1 MPMSRRNLIT
11 GAAAAAAAA
20 AARPAAGAPPA
31 LPAIGAPLAL
41 ASVSLMDGS
50 RFVPASADGQVLLVY
65 WWASWCPFCA
75 AQSPRIE
82 ALWQAQRAQ
91 GLSVLAL
98 SVDRDPQAALNYIR
112 QKNYSFPVGMLSA
125 EVAKI
130 MPKPR
135 GVPVTVVRGRD
146 GRVVLAEAGE
156 MFPEDIEGIAK
167 FL

>member
-1 MPMSRRNLIT
+1 MPISRRSLMSS
-11 GAAAAAAAA
+11 AAAAAAAVA
-20 AARPAAGAPPA
+20 AWPVTAAPRA

-41 ASVSLMDGS
+41 SRVALLDGS

-75 AQSPRIE
+75 VQSPRVE
-82 ALWQAQRAQ
+82 ALWQAQRAR

-112 QKNYSFPVGMLSA
+112 QKNYSFPAGMLTP

-130 MPKPR
+130 MPKPQ
-135 GVPVTVVRGRD
+135 GLPVTVVRGRD